1 MKAQNESS
9 KELLVAVFPQFTPSQ
24 IAISQLI
31 LQDKKLSEICRSLGK
46 TENNVSSQRSKIRTI
61 LELGPEDSLKEA
73 LQERLDAY
81 LQARQ
86 SPN

>member
-1 MKAQNESS
+1 MP
-9 KELLVAVFPQFTPSQ
+9 F
-24 IAISQLI
+24 
-31 LQDKKLSEICRSLGK
+31 
-46 TENNVSSQRSKIRTI
+46 QRSKIRTI

-86 SPN
+86 SSN